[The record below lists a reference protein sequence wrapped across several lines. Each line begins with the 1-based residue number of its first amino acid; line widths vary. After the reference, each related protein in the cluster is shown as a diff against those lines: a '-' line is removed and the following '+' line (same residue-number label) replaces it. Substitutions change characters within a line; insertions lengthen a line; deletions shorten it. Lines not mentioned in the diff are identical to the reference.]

1 MAKIQLKGLE
11 ERYQYYKEIIQ
22 ELTLMDDTFMRN
34 VLKEKTCIEYIL
46 QIIMKKKIQVI
57 EHVIQRDYKNLQGR
71 SVVLDCVALDENGK
85 QFDIE
90 VQQENEGASH
100 KRARYNSSLMD
111 MNILRPEQK
120 FDELP
125 QTYIIF
131 ITKKDILGYG
141 KPIYHIQRMIKE
153 LQTNFNDES
162 YIIYVN
168 SKKQDDTE
176 LGKLMHDFYCKNAAN
191 MNSEILANKVRELK
205 ETPEGVENM
214 CRELEELYNNGYN
227 NGIEIGENRGEI
239 KGQYLANIKSI
250 KNVMAN
256 LQKTTEEAMD
266 ILGISEAE
274 RSNYLKMLK

>member
-214 CRELEELYNNGYN
+214 CREY
-227 NGIEIGENRGEI
+227 
-239 KGQYLANIKSI
+239 
-250 KNVMAN
+250 V
-256 LQKTTEEAMD
+256 
-266 ILGISEAE
+266 
-274 RSNYLKMLK
+274 